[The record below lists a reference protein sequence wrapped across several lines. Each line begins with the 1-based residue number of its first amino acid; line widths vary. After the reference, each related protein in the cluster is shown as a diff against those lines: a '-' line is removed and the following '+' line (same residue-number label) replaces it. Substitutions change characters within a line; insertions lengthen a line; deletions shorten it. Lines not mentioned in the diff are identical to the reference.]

1 MAKKVIGIILIVI
14 SVFTIFSGVCFLLT
28 FGLLGGAFG
37 VVGAGGGLSVEEGAT
52 VETVVGEVYDVDDGY
67 TTVCYEVDGI
77 EYMGSV
83 TVTNSAYT
91 EGTPI
96 TVEYDSTDPSTFAV
110 PELSA
115 VFGVLGSVF
124 GGVGV
129 VLGVGGLILGIV
141 MLIVG
146 IILVK
151 KSKKAAATAT
161 AM

>member
-14 SVFTIFSGVCFLLT
+14 SVFTIFFGACFLLT
-28 FGLLGGAFG
+28 FGLLGGVFG
-37 VVGAGGGLSVEEGAT
+37 IVGAGGGLSVEDGAT
-52 VETVVGEVYDVDDGY
+52 VETVMGEVYDVEDGY
-67 TTVCYEVDGI
+67 TTVCYEVDGV

-91 EGTPI
+91 EGTPVA
-96 TVEYDSTDPSTFAV
+96 VEYDSTDPSTFAV

-115 VFGVLGSVF
+115 VFGVLGGVF

-129 VLGVGGLILGIV
+129 VLGVGGLIIGIV

-151 KSKKAAATAT
+151 KSKKAVATAT

>member
-115 VFGVLGSVF
+115 VFGVLGGVF

-129 VLGVGGLILGIV
+129 VLGVGGLIIGIV

-151 KSKKAAATAT
+151 KSKKAVATAT